1 MIESYNIVINGDI
14 ETLGLITYNITYD
27 GTDYLKEG
35 VLKTHL
41 YIEEIHSLS
50 CDRFRL
56 DGVEVYAET
65 SGSNDIFYIYVFEYE
80 SVEILNNG
88 TEFKL
93 EELLEMY
100 KKEVE

>member
-1 MIESYNIVINGDI
+1 MNFDIVINDEI
-14 ETLGLITYNITYD
+14 ETLGLITYEI
-27 GTDYLKEG
+27 KQEG
-35 VLKTHL
+35 DELIRSGILKTHL
-41 YIEEIHSLS
+41 YVEEIHSLE
-50 CDRFRL
+50 CERFRL

-65 SGSNDIFYIYVFEYE
+65 SGSNDMFYVYVFEYE
-80 SVEILNNG
+80 SIEILNNG

>member
-1 MIESYNIVINGDI
+1 MSFDILINDEI
-14 ETLGLITYNITYD
+14 ETLGLITYEIKRE
-27 GTDYLKEG
+27 GKELIRSG
-35 VLKTHL
+35 ILKTHL
-41 YIEEIHSLS
+41 YIEEIHSLE
-50 CDRFRL
+50 CERFRL

-65 SGSNDIFYIYVFEYE
+65 SGSNDMFYVYVFEYE
-80 SVEILNNG
+80 SIEILNNG

>member
-1 MIESYNIVINGDI
+1 MNFDIVINDEI
-14 ETLGLITYNITYD
+14 ETLGLITYEI
-27 GTDYLKEG
+27 KQEG
-35 VLKTHL
+35 NELIRSGILKTHL

-56 DGVEVYAET
+56 DGIEVFAET
-65 SGSNDIFYIYVFEYE
+65 SGSNDIFYVYVFEYE
-80 SVEILNNG
+80 SIEILNNG
-88 TEFKL
+88 TDYKL

>member
-1 MIESYNIVINGDI
+1 MNFDIVINDEI
-14 ETLGLITYNITYD
+14 ETYGLITYEIKQE
-27 GTDYLKEG
+27 GKELIRSG
-35 VLKTHL
+35 ILKTHL

-56 DGVEVYAET
+56 DGIEVYAET
-65 SGSNDIFYIYVFEYE
+65 SGSNDIFYVYVFEYE

-88 TEFKL
+88 TDYKL

>member
-1 MIESYNIVINGDI
+1 MNFDIVINDEI
-14 ETLGLITYNITYD
+14 ETLGLITYEIKQE
-27 GTDYLKEG
+27 GKELIRSG
-35 VLKTHL
+35 ILKTHL

-56 DGVEVYAET
+56 DGIEVYAET
-65 SGSNDIFYIYVFEYE
+65 SGSNDIFYVYVFEYE

-88 TEFKL
+88 TDYKL

-100 KKEVE
+100 KKVVE

>member
-1 MIESYNIVINGDI
+1 MNFDIVINDEI
-14 ETLGLITYNITYD
+14 ETLGLKTYEI
-27 GTDYLKEG
+27 KQEG
-35 VLKTHL
+35 NALIRSGILKTHL

-56 DGVEVYAET
+56 DGIEVYAET
-65 SGSNDIFYIYVFEYE
+65 SGSNDIFYVYVFEYE

-88 TEFKL
+88 TDYKL

>member
-1 MIESYNIVINGDI
+1 MSFDILINDEI
-14 ETLGLITYNITYD
+14 ETLGLITYEI
-27 GTDYLKEG
+27 KQEG
-35 VLKTHL
+35 DELIRSGILKTHL
-41 YIEEIHSLS
+41 YVEEIHSLE
-50 CDRFRL
+50 CERFRL

-65 SGSNDIFYIYVFEYE
+65 SGSNDMFYVYVFEYE
-80 SVEILNNG
+80 SIEILNNG

>member
-1 MIESYNIVINGDI
+1 MSFDILINDEI
-14 ETLGLITYNITYD
+14 ETLGLITYEIKRE
-27 GTDYLKEG
+27 GKEPIRSG
-35 VLKTHL
+35 ILKTHL
-41 YIEEIHSLS
+41 YIEEIHSLE
-50 CDRFRL
+50 CERFRL

-65 SGSNDIFYIYVFEYE
+65 SGSNDMFYVYVFEYE
-80 SVEILNNG
+80 SIEILNNG

>member
-1 MIESYNIVINGDI
+1 MNFDIIINDEI
-14 ETLGLITYNITYD
+14 ETLGLITYEIKQE
-27 GTDYLKEG
+27 GKELIRSG
-35 VLKTHL
+35 ILKTHL

-56 DGVEVYAET
+56 DGIEVYAET
-65 SGSNDIFYIYVFEYE
+65 SGSNDIFYVYVFEYE
-80 SVEILNNG
+80 SIEILNNG